1 MYNSASL
8 LLCGESRSEGLRI
21 LVAGE
26 LYFNAEHYAN
36 HEIFLDTIRELS
48 EVQELTLFTVAL
60 SADDDQIL
68 AGGGSRIDANKAV
81 ALAGCKNGVWG
92 SLVHM
97 MALASVIRRP
107 IYSLYPEVNFRHR
120 PLMHKLLNPQEASL
134 DGEVEPLFILWSRE
148 GSLDN

>member
-48 EVQELTLFTVAL
+48 KVQELTLFTVAL
-60 SADDDQIL
+60 SADGDQIL
-68 AGGGSRIDANKAV
+68 AGGGSRIDAIKAE
-81 ALAGCKNGVWG
+81 AWAGCKNGVWG

-107 IYSLYPEVNFRHR
+107 IYSLYPEVNFR
-120 PLMHKLLNPQEASL
+120 
-134 DGEVEPLFILWSRE
+134 
-148 GSLDN
+148 